1 MKDQYLQKAGE
12 STEDLGQDKDV
23 EIGWS
28 LIKEAL
34 VIKHVDGQKVIEAK
48 EKKVIAEWS
57 IMLKM
62 S

>member
-34 VIKHVDGQKVIEAK
+34 VIKHVDGKKVIEAK
-48 EKKVIAEWS
+48 EKKVIAE
-57 IMLKM
+57 
-62 S
+62 

>member
-48 EKKVIAEWS
+48 EKKMIAE
-57 IMLKM
+57 
-62 S
+62 